1 MNFEMLTNNVLVTED
16 HSTCSHLKVGDIA
29 ASVTSYY
36 DVCGTVDA
44 HAMCNACTM
53 EALDEASPVTVYGN
67 YCLEVIRVTLRSLL
81 RTLDIPVRPELL
93 AALEAATQLR
103 FETSDVVDGS
113 VSYYINI
120 DNLPQVIIDDVNM
133 PELLIRHNDVMCQL
147 RGKAWGD
154 RTHDSTT
161 HPTPY
166 APAPDA
172 GLTIRPLTDYEMVEC
187 HDCDEPVY
195 LYEARTW
202 KNWDF
207 SPAEGDE
214 ELVLCKCCYLAPRH
228 QERISKDAVYRQRD
242 EDDNSDM

>member
-1 MNFEMLTNNVLVTED
+1 MNYEISTTNVVVTAA
-16 HSTCSHLKVGDIA
+16 HTHCPHLGVGDVA
-29 ASVTSYY
+29 ATVTTVL
-36 DVCGTVDA
+36 DVCGTVDE
-44 HAMCNACTM
+44 HAMCATCAT
-53 EALDEASPVTVYGN
+53 EAVQEATPTVIYGN
-67 YCLEVIRVTLRSLL
+67 YGLEAIRVTLRSLL
-81 RTLDIPVRPELL
+81 RSTDLDIRPELL

-147 RGKAWGD
+147 RGKAWRF
-154 RTHDSTT
+154 RTHDSSS

-166 APAPDA
+166 SPPDGTA
-172 GLTIRPLTDYEMVEC
+172 FTIRPLRDYEDVEC
-187 HDCDEPVY
+187 HDCGEPLVA
-195 LYEARTW
+195 YEARTW

-214 ELVLCKCCYLAPRH
+214 ELVLCKHCYLAPRH